1 MLTGLSDGVEDSK
14 PFAHGGNP
22 RDLICALRNSM
33 LRSRLGRTLAWAMD
47 IADQLP
53 SAQHQCL

>member
-1 MLTGLSDGVEDSK
+1 LSDGVEDSK